1 MLEAFPNMKIR
12 NTKSTVEIREF
23 LVNLKKDAASLFVF
37 FFRKVNILPISII
50 LWAYMA
56 LLYHFYIKKI
66 YVQILL
72 KKLCIF
78 FLQLTLLKLLRV

>member
-37 FFRKVNILPISII
+37 FPKSEYFTYFDNFMGIYGTFVSF
-50 LWAYMA
+50 
-56 LLYHFYIKKI
+56 LYQKNLRTNFIEKI
-66 YVQILL
+66 VH
-72 KKLCIF
+72 IF
-78 FLQLTLLKLLRV
+78 STTNHT